1 MADAQEKKKLDK
13 QLAVHVKAYT
23 SFIYYVTNEEDRFL
37 KQFLA
42 AVPQRQE
49 NMFVYNST
57 MGLVK
62 VKDYFAGLE
71 KGVPPVAV
79 PPTTVMFT
87 TAMREIFKAETSPK
101 SPNFYFILD
110 SEKHLSGTPE
120 VREVLNIVHQTNQD
134 VFSGKFLIFL
144 GSRKF
149 VPEKLQ
155 RYVEV
160 IFDKGPTGAEV
171 AELVEKTCEGF
182 NKAAERKSNEPGQEA
197 LKSRMVVPADSL
209 PLFKGLTTYEI
220 RQALSMTAA
229 LTRTEG
235 LHFDPQIIIDYRR
248 KQFLKSDLIQHVDT
262 SEFDFDKVGGLKR
275 FQKWATK
282 NQHCWTKA
290 GKKFGLKVPRGVL
303 LVGVYGCGKSLAVK
317 ALASSWK
324 LPLVSFDMGRLRSSL
339 VGDTE
344 TNVYKA
350 LQIVESASPCILWM
364 DEAEKGLA
372 GSESSSS
379 SDSGTTARALGIL
392 STWIQENKADV
403 CIAMTANSLRGIPP
417 ELVNRMS
424 ERFFVDLPDE
434 LDRVDIFKIHM
445 AQLGQDPK
453 RFNLAVLAEKSESMV
468 GREIEQVLQAAM
480 VESFAAGK
488 ESLDQ
493 DILENEIV
501 RKPRIVKTMTD
512 EIKAILDWVGYDETI
527 DDGIRA
533 KLASDHRNE
542 SLRFVES
549 E

>member
-1 MADAQEKKKLDK
+1 MSEAQEKKKLDK
-13 QLAVHVKAYT
+13 NLAVHVKAYT

-37 KQFLA
+37 KQFLD

-62 VKDYFAGLE
+62 IKDYFAGLD
-71 KGVPPVAV
+71 KGIPPVAV
-79 PPTTVMFT
+79 PPTTVMFA

-101 SPNFYFILD
+101 TPNFYFILD

-120 VREVLNIVHQTNQD
+120 VREVLNVVHQTNQD
-134 VFSGKFLIFL
+134 VFSGKFLIFI

-149 VPEKLQ
+149 IPEKLQ

-160 IFDKGPTGAEV
+160 IYDKGPDEKEV
-171 AELVEKTCEGF
+171 KELVQKTCDGF
-182 NKAAERKSNEPGQEA
+182 NKAAERKAKDQENPSV
-197 LKSRMVVPADSL
+197 KNRMVVPDDSL
-209 PLFKGLTTYEI
+209 PLFRGLTTYEI

-229 LTRTEG
+229 LTKSEG
-235 LHFDPQIIIDYRR
+235 IHFDSQIITDYRR

-275 FQKWATK
+275 FRRWADK
-282 NQHCWTKA
+282 NQHCWTKE
-290 GKKFGLKVPRGVL
+290 GQKFGLKVPRGVL

-317 ALASSWK
+317 ALANSWK

-350 LQIVESASPCILWM
+350 LQIVESASPCVLWC

-372 GSESSSS
+372 GAESSSA

-403 CIAMTANSLRGIPP
+403 CIAMTANSLKGIPP

-434 LDRVDIFKIHM
+434 LDRIDIFKIHM
-445 AQLGQDPK
+445 TKLGQDPK
-453 RFNLAVLAEKSESMV
+453 KFNLAILAEKSGSMV

-488 ESLDQ
+488 KSLDQ

-512 EIKAILDWVGYDETI
+512 EITAILQWVGYDEAI

-542 SLRFVES
+542 SLRILEN